1 MIPVT
6 EPVRQKFLDPV
17 RNVPACLMFRL
28 TIACLCIMPLVTCS
42 TGPVERNPVIEISG
56 VVIENRTL
64 MFISAVRLMVPATG
78 NFVSCGNISPES
90 MCSTTFPGSAYSG
103 NPVEITWSQAGEI
116 HSTGPFAMQRPNE
129 LDDSRSAMV
138 RVVITG
144 PGAAGAIIL
153 QPAE

>member
-1 MIPVT
+1 MI
-6 EPVRQKFLDPV
+6 EPAQRKI
-17 RNVPACLMFRL
+17 PASPRSFPARLMFEL
-28 TIACLCIMPLVTCS
+28 ALACLCIMPLAACS
-42 TGPVERNPVIEISG
+42 TGPVERNPSVEISG

-64 MFISAVRLMVPATG
+64 MYISAVRLMVPVTG

-90 MCSTTFPGSAYSG
+90 MCSTTFPGSAYAG
-103 NPVEITWSQAGEI
+103 DPVEITWSQGGEI
-116 HSTGPFAMQRPNE
+116 YSTGPFEMGLPNE
-129 LDDSRSAMV
+129 FDASRPAMV